1 MKGIADTGLIV
12 AFGSCTDQHHAWA
25 REVWAQLEP
34 PVHTC
39 EAVLSEAQF
48 LIKRFGG
55 NPLLVWELLDRGT
68 IEIDFALGLEVT
80 RVRELQRSYRE
91 LPMSLADACLVRMS
105 ELHSQSRV
113 FTTDSDFH
121 IFRRNRRQL
130 IPVIIP

>member
-1 MKGIADTGLIV
+1 VLGQLA
-12 AFGSCTDQHHAWA
+12 S
-25 REVWAQLEP
+25 LEP
-34 PVHTC
+34 PLYTC